1 MGLFRREPK
10 RDPRDAPRDAAFEF
24 LSEDEGRRLRGL
36 TREAF
41 AERGLEVTVFAD
53 HMTDS
58 ANRHYNLY
66 NLAASCHND
75 ERGRRAWE
83 SLIHD
88 HVDKLVRAMEAP
100 SAVETLP
107 ADELWARLYPRLT
120 AADNLPDDPGF
131 GYAIVPAPGLR
142 QVLALDLPES
152 VQTLP
157 IDALTRL
164 GDLAELRLRAMNN
177 LRALPIEDHDI
188 VKQDDGAQF
197 RMVMGDSFFTSSRVL
212 VLDELAERITG
223 KAVGPYGALV
233 AMPYRHLL
241 AFHPIA
247 GPDVLPS
254 LNALA
259 TFAAY
264 RYEEAPGPVSPYVYW
279 WRAGRLVQLSERS
292 EDGLAIVV
300 GPEFQE
306 VLERLLGDD
315 GGI

>member
-10 RDPRDAPRDAAFEF
+10 RDPRDAARDPAFEF
-24 LSEDEGRRLRGL
+24 LSADEGRRVRGL

-41 AERGLEVTVFAD
+41 AERGLEVTVFAE
-53 HMTDS
+53 HVADS
-58 ANRHYNLY
+58 ANRQYNLY

-83 SLIHD
+83 SLIRD

-120 AADNLPDDPGF
+120 AADNLPNDPAF
-131 GYAIVPAPGLR
+131 GYATVPAPGLR
-142 QVLALDLPES
+142 QVLALDLPDT

-157 IDALTRL
+157 GDALAQL

-188 VKQDDGAQF
+188 VKQGDGAKF
-197 RMVMGDSFFTSSRVL
+197 RLVTGASFFTSSRVL
-212 VLDELAERITG
+212 VLDELAERVGDTI
-223 KAVGPYGALV
+223 GPYGALV
-233 AMPYRHLL
+233 AMPFRHLL
-241 AFHPIA
+241 AFHPIEGA
-247 GPDVLPS
+247 DVLPS

-259 TFAAY
+259 TFAAF

-279 WRAGRLVQLSERS
+279 WRPGRLVQLSERS
-292 EDGLAIVV
+292 EDGLTITV
-300 GPEFQE
+300 GPEFHD
-306 VLERLLGDD
+306 VLEKLLGDD
-315 GGI
+315 GF